1 MSKFI
6 KLNSVKYPGLE
17 CIVDDEDYD
26 ELIKYNWHPKIYLKD
41 NVCYAAMWNHGHP
54 ITIHIFIMKY
64 HEHNINNQD
73 IDHKDHNGLNNQKE
87 NLRICTKSQ
96 NHYNT
101 NKHRGN
107 KTSEYK
113 GVSFDKHRNKWFVQ
127 LKFDNK
133 NIYIGRFDKEKD
145 AGLAYNKKA
154 IEVYGDYAHLNNIK
168 DGI

>member
-54 ITIHIFIMKY
+54 ITMHIFIMKY

-73 IDHKDHNGLNNQKE
+73 IDHKDHNGLNNKKE
-87 NLRICTKSQ
+87 NIRLCSHSTNQQ
-96 NHYNT
+96 NA
-101 NKHRGN
+101 R
-107 KTSEYK
+107 KTGKQTSSKFK
-113 GVSFDKHRNKWFVQ
+113 GVYFHSKRMKYHAKIRLNRKVFFIGSFDNE
-127 LKFDNK
+127 
-133 NIYIGRFDKEKD
+133 IE
-145 AGLAYNKKA
+145 AALAYNQKA
-154 IEVYGDYAHLNNIK
+154 IEMFGNFVCLNVI
-168 DGI
+168 